1 MEAVV
6 FVKTSDDFELTL
18 KFNTGEE
25 RLFDMK
31 PYLDKGDFKRL
42 KEPSLFNQAYVAFDT
57 VCWPGNLDMA
67 PATLYDKS
75 RELVSTSK

>member
-31 PYLDKGDFKRL
+31 PYLDKGNFKRL
-42 KEPSLFNQAYVAFDT
+42 KNLSLFNQAYVAFDT
-57 VCWPGNLDMA
+57 VCWPGNLDIA

-75 RELVSTSK
+75 RELVSATK

>member
-6 FVKTSDDFELTL
+6 LVKASDSLELTL
-18 KFNTGEE
+18 KFNTSQEHW
-25 RLFDMK
+25 FDMK

-42 KEPSLFNQAYVAFDT
+42 KNLSLFNQAYVAFDT
-57 VCWPGNLDMA
+57 VCWPGNLDIA

-75 RELVSTSK
+75 RELVSATK

>member
-42 KEPSLFNQAYVAFDT
+42 KEPNLFNQAYVAFDT
-57 VCWPGNLDMA
+57 VCWPGNLDIS

-75 RELVSTSK
+75 RE

>member
-6 FVKTSDDFELTL
+6 FVKTSDDFEITL
-18 KFNTGEE
+18 KFKTGEE

-42 KEPSLFNQAYVAFDT
+42 KEPNLFNQAYVAFDT
-57 VCWPGNLDMA
+57 VCWPGNLDIS

-75 RELVSTSK
+75 RE

>member
-6 FVKTSDDFELTL
+6 FVKTSDDFEITL
-18 KFNTGEE
+18 KFKTGEE

-42 KEPSLFNQAYVAFDT
+42 KEPNLFNQAYVAFDT
-57 VCWPGNLDMA
+57 VCWPGNLDIS